1 MTSIQTVAYNSVR
14 PLRCE
19 AMEVKELEARVE
31 EILSRMTLREKIGQ
45 MCQLSGMSEEGEE
58 LIRRGEIGSFL
69 NVVGAEECNRYQRIA
84 VRESRLGIPLLM
96 GRDVI
101 HGFRTIFPIPL
112 GQAAAWD
119 PELVE
124 EAARIAAREASSEG
138 INWTFAPMVDV
149 ARDPRWGRIAEG
161 GGEDP
166 FLTST
171 LGRAMVRGFQGEDL
185 SAPDSIAACA
195 KHYVGY
201 GAAEGGR
208 DYNTTLIPEGTL
220 RDVYMPPFKAC
231 VEAGVATIMSAFNE
245 INGVPATGN
254 EFTLRKVLKGEW
266 GFEGFVVS
274 DWEAVAELV
283 VHGFCA
289 DEREA
294 AEAAVRAG
302 VDMEMVS
309 RCYREHLE
317 GLVRSGKVPIELI
330 DEAVRRILR
339 VKLKLG
345 LFENP
350 FVDPSRRSVL
360 LAEEHLEVARRLAR
374 ESVVLLKNEN
384 DLLPLPDDLRA
395 IAVIGPLADSP
406 VDQMGC
412 WVMDGRAEDVITP
425 LRAIRER
432 VSGRTEVIF
441 APGLEGPR
449 SCERRGFEEAVR
461 AAKRAD
467 VVLLFLG
474 EDAGLS
480 GEAHCRAFLDL
491 PGAQEELL
499 KAVAGE
505 GKPIVAIIMAGRPLV
520 LTSILDKVDAL
531 MFAWHPGTMGGP
543 ALADLIFGD
552 ESPSG
557 KLPVSFPRA
566 VGQIPIYYSHKNTG
580 RPPKPGERG
589 GFFTGYLDID
599 ITPLFPFGYGLS
611 YTEFRYDNLRLSSE
625 RIGIG
630 DSLTA
635 SVDVENEGRFEA
647 EEVVQL
653 YVRDLVGSV
662 TRPVKELKGFKR
674 VRLRP
679 GERRTVSF
687 TLHTDDLRFHN
698 REMEFVV
705 EPGEFRLWVGGSSAE
720 GLTAGFEVV
729 G

>member
-1 MTSIQTVAYNSVR
+1 MK
-14 PLRCE
+14 
-19 AMEVKELEARVE
+19 VKELKARVE

-84 VRESRLGIPLLM
+84 VQESRLGIPLLM

-720 GLTAGFEVV
+720 GLTARFEVV